1 MSWIRDVAHEL
12 NALDISKKSLRKF
25 GIVIGLILISITI
38 LFFWNSVTWK
48 VMLLTVGGILLLSGI
63 FIPINLKDIYKVWMG
78 FAFGLGWI
86 VSRII
91 LTILFVFI
99 LTPLGLFAKLFGK
112 EFLDLNFNK
121 EKSSYWIPK
130 KEEEADY
137 EKMY

>member
-12 NALDISKKSLRKF
+12 NELDISKKSLRKF

-38 LFFWNSVTWK
+38 IFFWNSVTWK
-48 VMLLTVGGILLLSGI
+48 VMLLTVGGILLLNGI
-63 FIPINLKDIYKVWMG
+63 FIPKNLKDIYKVWMG

-121 EKSSYWIPK
+121 EKSSYWIQK
-130 KEEEADY
+130 KEEASDY

>member
-1 MSWIRDVAHEL
+1 
-12 NALDISKKSLRKF
+12 
-25 GIVIGLILISITI
+25 
-38 LFFWNSVTWK
+38 
-48 VMLLTVGGILLLSGI
+48 MLLTVGGILLLSGI
-63 FIPINLKDIYKVWMG
+63 FIPKNLKDIYKVWMG

>member
-63 FIPINLKDIYKVWMG
+63 FIPKNLKDIYKVWMG

>member
-38 LFFWNSVTWK
+38 LFFWNSVSWK

-63 FIPINLKDIYKVWMG
+63 FIPKNLKDIYKVWMG
-78 FAFGLGWI
+78 FAFALGWI

>member
-38 LFFWNSVTWK
+38 LFFWNSVSWK

-63 FIPINLKDIYKVWMG
+63 FIPKNLKDIYKVWMG

>member
-38 LFFWNSVTWK
+38 LFFWNSVSWK

-63 FIPINLKDIYKVWMG
+63 FIPKNLKDIYKVWMG

-130 KEEEADY
+130 KEEAADY